1 MSIEKVQ
8 ANQRL
13 ITDLLEDQSLLMVEY
28 HRFLNVYTANEKELE
43 SWQKEDARIT
53 LAEFRANINLLA
65 DRILKLQQEITTII
79 RGEVK

>member
-28 HRFLNVYTANEKELE
+28 HRFLNVYTENKDSLNTA
-43 SWQKEDARIT
+43 QKFDAKTALKQYR
-53 LAEFRANINLLA
+53 EQINSLA

-79 RGEVK
+79 SGEVK

>member
-8 ANQRL
+8 VNQRL

-28 HRFLNVYTANEKELE
+28 HRFLNVYTENKDSLNTA
-43 SWQKEDARIT
+43 QKFDAKTALKQYR
-53 LAEFRANINLLA
+53 EQINSLA

-79 RGEVK
+79 SGEVK